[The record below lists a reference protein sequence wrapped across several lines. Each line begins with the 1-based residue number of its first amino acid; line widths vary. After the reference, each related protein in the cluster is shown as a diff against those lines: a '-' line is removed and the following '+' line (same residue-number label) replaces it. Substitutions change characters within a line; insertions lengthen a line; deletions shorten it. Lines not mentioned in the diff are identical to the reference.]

1 MRVTDGYDESDESF
15 VKNGFAHEY
24 FGNFGVTSMI
34 DPEQEVGGLVDH
46 I

>member
-1 MRVTDGYDESDESF
+1 MTDGYDESDENF
-15 VKNGFAHEY
+15 AKNDFAHEC

>member
-1 MRVTDGYDESDESF
+1 MHVTDGYDESDENF
-15 VKNGFAHEY
+15 AKNGFAHKH

-34 DPEQEVGGLVDH
+34 DPEQEAGGLIDH

>member
-15 VKNGFAHEY
+15 AKSGFAHEY

-34 DPEQEVGGLVDH
+34 DLEQEASGLIDH